1 LGGKQ
6 GLEKAVERFY
16 EKLVTD
22 PKLERFFSNVDLVL
36 LKAHQHNLIRYAL
49 STTTTT
55 TPSLAPPSPSSASNS
70 SASSSA
76 TPSSSIIKSSISI
89 TNSSSNDHEKHF
101 RDFLLKRHERLFE
114 MGLDETHLDRVVSHL
129 EDTLREMHVSNQVIE
144 QAKERLWPLRSMV
157 FQAGAAPFQK
167 QQEKRTHGPI
177 DIYKPQFDRIY
188 NTFVGRMTPFVIM
201 ITSTGVAI
209 LAIFWTLW
217 DLPPPV
223 SGMLVVPDW
232 GQEV

>member
-1 LGGKQ
+1 
-6 GLEKAVERFY
+6 
-16 EKLVTD
+16 
-22 PKLERFFSNVDLVL
+22 
-36 LKAHQHNLIRYAL
+36 
-49 STTTTT
+49 
-55 TPSLAPPSPSSASNS
+55 
-70 SASSSA
+70 
-76 TPSSSIIKSSISI
+76 
-89 TNSSSNDHEKHF
+89 
-101 RDFLLKRHERLFE
+101 

-129 EDTLREMHVSNQVIE
+129 EDTLREIHVSNRVIE

-167 QQEKRTHGPI
+167 QQAKGNLSRRKHGPI
-177 DIYKPQFDRIY
+177 GIYKPQFDRIY
-188 NTFVGRMTPFVIM
+188 NTIVGRMTPFVIM

-232 GQEV
+232 GQAV